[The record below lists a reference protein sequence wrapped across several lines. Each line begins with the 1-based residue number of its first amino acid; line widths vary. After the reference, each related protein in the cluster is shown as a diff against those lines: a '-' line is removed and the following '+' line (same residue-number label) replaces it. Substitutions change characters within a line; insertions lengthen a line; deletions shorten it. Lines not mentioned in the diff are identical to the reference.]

1 MFFIQ
6 IPYLPERSV
15 GRNNWQGMVDGL
27 KASSRPGTF
36 SEEDFAHYRAAWSQ
50 PRAMTS
56 MLNWYRAMFRYGA
69 PAPRH
74 PRILP
79 PALVL
84 WGVQDRF
91 IGEEAADMS
100 LALCDQA
107 RLIKYETATHWL
119 QHELPDEVNRQILAF
134 ARD

>member
-1 MFFIQ
+1 MA
-6 IPYLPERSV
+6 S
-15 GRNNWQGMVDGL
+15 GMR
-27 KASSRPGTF
+27 ASSRPGTF
-36 SEEDFAHYRAAWSQ
+36 SDEDFAHYRTAWSQ

-69 PAPRH
+69 PPPRNR
-74 PRILP
+74 RILP
-79 PALVL
+79 PTLVL

-107 RLIKYETATHWL
+107 RLIKYDSATHWL
-119 QHELPDEVNRQILAF
+119 QHELPGEVNRQILDF
-134 ARD
+134 MRG